1 MAESGFLLTIDQG
14 TTSTR
19 AIAFGL
25 DGELRSSHQVELE
38 QHYPAPGWVEHDA
51 EEIWSATIACCRAV
65 IDREA
70 GASRKPLAIGITNQ
84 RETTV
89 LWDRATGAPVHRAI
103 VWQDRRTADAC
114 AALKAGGH
122 EAMVT
127 AKTGLLLDPYFS
139 ATKVAWILNQD
150 DALKERAAAGGL
162 AFGTVDSY
170 LLYRLTGGRHA
181 TDITNA
187 SRTMLFDIHA
197 RDWSDELLELIG
209 VPAAVLPE
217 VLPSAGEFGTCVSDL
232 FGAELPIAGIAG
244 DQQAAAIGQGCFA
257 PGSIKSTY
265 GTGCFL
271 LQNTGGEVATSRNKL
286 LATVA
291 YEIDGRV
298 AYALEG
304 SIFMAGATVQWLR
317 DSLKIV
323 DASAETAALAA
334 SVDGNDG
341 VYLVPAFTG
350 LGAPQWNPN
359 ARGTIVGMTRNSGRA
374 HFARAALEAVAYQTH
389 DLIDAV
395 AADSGERPEAIRIDG
410 GMAAN
415 DWFAQFLADT
425 IGVPVDRPKV
435 TETTALGAGFLAGLG
450 VGCYGST
457 DQISEFWM
465 LDRRFEPAMEAAE
478 REKNLA
484 GWRRALRKCLL
495 DEGEGEVA

>member
-1 MAESGFLLTIDQG
+1 MAETGFLLTIDQG

-25 DGELRSSHQVELE
+25 DGGVHSSHQVELE
-38 QHYPAPGWVEHDA
+38 QHYPKPGWVEHDA
-51 EEIWSATIACCRAV
+51 SEIWAATVACCRAV
-65 IDREA
+65 IEQEA
-70 GASRKPLAIGITNQ
+70 QAGRKPLAIGITNQ

-89 LWDRATGAPVHRAI
+89 LWERATGEPVHRAI
-103 VWQDRRTADAC
+103 VWQDRRTADTC

-150 DALKERAAAGGL
+150 DALRERAASGEL

-187 SRTMLFDIHA
+187 SRTMLFDIHTRA
-197 RDWSDELLELIG
+197 WSDELLALIG

-217 VLPSAGEFGTCVSDL
+217 VLPSAGEFGICGPEL
-232 FGAELPIAGIAG
+232 FGVALPIAGIAG
-244 DQQAAAIGQGCFA
+244 DQQAAAIGQGCFT

-271 LQNTGGEVATSRNKL
+271 LQNTGSEAARSENKL

-291 YEIDGRV
+291 YEIAGEV

-317 DSLKIV
+317 DSLKII
-323 DASAETAALAA
+323 DASEDTAELAA
-334 SVDGNDG
+334 SLDGNDG

-389 DLIDAV
+389 DLVAAI

-450 VGCYGST
+450 VGCYAST
-457 DQISEFWM
+457 DQISEFWA
-465 LDRRFEPAMEAAE
+465 LDRRFEPAMGAE
-478 REKNLA
+478 RREENLA
-484 GWRRALRKCLL
+484 GWQRALRRCQL
-495 DEGEGEVA
+495 DDGAGEVV